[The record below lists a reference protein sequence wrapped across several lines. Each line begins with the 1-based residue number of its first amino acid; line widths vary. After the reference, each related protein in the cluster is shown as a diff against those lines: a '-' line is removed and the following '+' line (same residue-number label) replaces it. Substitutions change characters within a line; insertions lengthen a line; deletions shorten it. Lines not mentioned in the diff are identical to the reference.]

1 MSKKQ
6 SRISSSNDKSKG
18 IGSPL
23 KGKKLVISAYKSVK
37 ESKAKDLGTSILE
50 SKLE

>member
-23 KGKKLVISAYKSVK
+23 KGKKLVISAYKS